1 MLFSRVSIMTVL
13 VCGSLFA
20 DAVLEDF
27 EAKNQNKFGYY
38 WFYFDDSNDG
48 GNSTLPGLTK
58 DGDYAVAPTAGGH
71 SGNCLPLPYKLGPK
85 ATTNKCNYVG
95 CGTMLCA
102 DKDSLNLTGATG
114 FSFWIK
120 AKKETYVDF
129 MVLTKSVKDYAYHH
143 AVVTAPTEWTQV
155 TVALA
160 DLEQPTWG
168 KKITFDPKSAT
179 KLQWQIHTDNV
190 GKDST
195 GTVYLDDIVIT
206 GYTFVAADQC
216 PTCAAAPGSGT
227 GALLADMDASPND
240 KNARRY
246 FWYCYNDA
254 ENHATPV
261 ASQSDFSRILAGAQI
276 DVEDLTAAPSLV
288 IDAEDK
294 KGYNGTPGAY
304 LNFTLGPSFKQAGD
318 TTQIIRPYVGL
329 GTLLSKNGTATD
341 TYDAKADGAT
351 GIYFDYMLS
360 SSSPSTELTLEVY
373 ANSFTKG
380 GVVHHVKLP
389 ATCGSGEAVWKGA
402 TIPFT
407 KLKLPAWQG
416 VDQTVALDA
425 TILKKL
431 QWAVQDAPGVQCE
444 LAIDNVYFLGA
455 TKITVAARM
464 RGTPADNRPVISA
477 RVVKNTLRISQPSGF
492 KNASLALVDTRG
504 ATRVQALRRS
514 GKNVILDIKGL
525 AKGVYVLVV
534 KEKAS
539 TGEFSR
545 TIPVTVH

>member
-1 MLFSRVSIMTVL
+1 MFFRCISAMIVL
-13 VCGSLFA
+13 ASGNLFA

-58 DGDYAVAPTAGGH
+58 DGDYAVTPTTGGH
-71 SGNCLPLPYKLGPK
+71 AGNCLMLPYKLGPK

-102 DKDSLNLTGATG
+102 DKDSLNITGATG
-114 FSFWIK
+114 FSFWAK

-143 AVVTAPTEWTQV
+143 KVVTVPTEWTQI

-168 KKITFDPKSAT
+168 KKVTFDPKCAT
-179 KLQWQIHTDNV
+179 KLQWQMHTDNV
-190 GKDST
+190 GKDSS
-195 GTVYLDDIVIT
+195 GTVYLDDIVIA
-206 GYTFVAADQC
+206 GYTFVAANEC
-216 PTCAAAPGSGT
+216 PTCAGAPGSGT
-227 GALLADMDASPND
+227 GAILSDMDASPND
-240 KNARRY
+240 RNARRY

-261 ASQSDFSRILAGAQI
+261 ASQSDFSRILAGAAI
-276 DVEDLTAAPSLV
+276 DIEDLTAAPSLT
-288 IDAEDK
+288 IDPEAK
-294 KGYNGTPGAY
+294 KGYNNTPGAY

-318 TTQIIRPYVGL
+318 TTAIIRPDVGL

-341 TYDAKADGAT
+341 VYDAKADGAT
-351 GIYFDYMLS
+351 GIYFDYMLA
-360 SSSPSTELTLEVY
+360 SSSPTTQLTLEVY

-402 TIPFT
+402 TVPFT

-425 TILKKL
+425 TIMKKL
-431 QWAVQDAPGVQCE
+431 QWVVQDAPGVQCE
-444 LAIDNVYFLGA
+444 LSIDNVYFLGA
-455 TKITVAARM
+455 TKITVAAKV
-464 RGTPADNRPVISA
+464 RGDAAADRSVISA
-477 RVVKNTLRISQPSGF
+477 RVMKKTLRVSLPSGF

-504 ATRVQALRRS
+504 AIRARASRCS
-514 GKNVILDIKGL
+514 GKSALLDIKGL
-525 AKGVYVLVV
+525 AKGLYVLVV
-534 KEKAS
+534 KERAYS
-539 TGEFSR
+539 GTSSR
-545 TIPVTVH
+545 AIPVTVH